1 MIEAYTIVQLL
12 GILTFALQAS
22 IIASAVIWVLN
33 KIGVIKPY
41 QNPKIQCMNSKI
53 EEYYREIVLIIASS
67 ATAGSL
73 YMSNIMGFE
82 PCLLCWYQRI
92 FMYPLVLLAGT
103 SVLLRKDDLDEYAI
117 PFIIIGGAI
126 ALYQMVLQV
135 AGDILP
141 SGCGNDVPCTLAYI
155 SELGYITIPVMAFTT
170 FLTMGIIIWRYK

>member
-1 MIEAYTIVQLL
+1 MIEAYTLVQLL
-12 GILTFALQAS
+12 GIITFALQVA
-22 IIASAVIWVLN
+22 ITASALIWLLN
-33 KIGVIKPY
+33 KIGMLNPY
-41 QNPKIQCMNSKI
+41 QNPKIQSINSKI
-53 EEYYREIVLIIASS
+53 KEYYREIVLLIASS

-73 YMSNIMGFE
+73 YMSEIMGFE

-117 PFIIIGGAI
+117 PLIIIGGAI
-126 ALYQMVLQV
+126 ALYHIILQV

-141 SGCGNDVPCTLAYI
+141 SGCGTDVPCTLAYI